1 MNLTKKELLKKVK
14 RYLERCTEPVTF
26 DQIAKELVLS
36 DDTTAFIELSN
47 VLQSLVSEQVVVK
60 EKKTYFIPVG
70 KPTELEGILQVTGFE
85 RGIVTITNSELYDI
99 IHIKDEDMQMALHGD
114 TVSVLVKPHKK
125 LQQKKVFGEIVAVLH
140 RNKSPMTGTIE
151 YDEEQYY
158 FVPDSFEYYYDFLV
172 PEPFRNGAKEGQI
185 VTAEFLQWNNG
196 ENPQAQITSVPKRTK
211 FTPSVE
217 FAKVRREFGLVPTF
231 SEIVQ
236 KQGELAAKKSIA
248 KELKHRLDLRDE
260 LIITIDPDD
269 AKDFDDA
276 LSFKI
281 LDDNLRELGVHIAD
295 VSAYVEEYSELD
307 EEALRRGNSTYL
319 VDGVIPMLPEILSNN
334 VCSLVPNQD
343 RLAFSVFMVFSEVG
357 QMISYRIA
365 ETVINS
371 KRRFTYGE
379 VQKIIETNNGDH
391 SDLIQSLYKL
401 SLQLRTNRYKTGG
414 IDFESTELKFV
425 LDEGGY
431 PVEVIP
437 KTGTDSTKLVEEC
450 MLAANK
456 AVAIYCTDRSKEF
469 EIKGTLPYLY
479 RVHDEPDKEKLD
491 NAISFIRALG
501 VSIPKRPST
510 SKEINA
516 IIKLTEHLEQKK
528 LLHQILLR
536 SQAKAV
542 YSEFSTGHYGLGFE
556 EYSHFTSPIRRYPDL
571 VVHRRIKEYMQGMPT
586 KPRLTQL
593 KKLVKHAA
601 AHCSLTERQS
611 VEAER
616 SSIKTA
622 QVLLAYEHIG
632 EEFEGVIT
640 GVVAFGLFIQLQ
652 FLLVE
657 GMIHVRDLRGDY
669 YIFDERNYRLIG
681 RDSRRVYSIGT
692 KLRVKLSHVNVN
704 KREVDLELLGVI
716 NESTS

>member
-1 MNLTKKELLKKVK
+1 MNITKRELLKKVK
-14 RYLERCTEPVTF
+14 RFLERCTEPVTF

-36 DDTTAFIELSN
+36 EDTAAFIELSS
-47 VLQSLVSEQVVVK
+47 VLQSLVSEGIVVK
-60 EKKTYFIPVG
+60 DKKTYYIPIG
-70 KPTELEGILQVTGFE
+70 QPSELEGILQITGFE
-85 RGIVTITNSELYDI
+85 RGVVTITNSDLYETI
-99 IHIKDEDMQMALHGD
+99 LVKDDDLQMALHGD
-114 TVSVLVKPHKK
+114 TVSILVKPHKK
-125 LQQKKVFGEIVAVLH
+125 IQQKKVFGEIISVLQ
-140 RNKSPMTGTIE
+140 RSKSPMIGTIE
-151 YDEEQYY
+151 YDGENYY
-158 FVPDSFEYYYDFLV
+158 FVPDSYEYYYDFLI
-172 PEPFRNGAKEGQI
+172 PEPFRNGAKEGET
-185 VTAEFLQWNNG
+185 VTAEFLQWHSG
-196 ENPQAQITSVPKRTK
+196 ENPQAQIISVPKRTT
-211 FTPSVE
+211 FNPSLE
-217 FAKVRREFGLVPTF
+217 FAKVRREYSLNPTF

-236 KQGELAAKKSIA
+236 KQAEIAAKKSIT
-248 KELKHRLDLRDE
+248 KELKQRIDLRNE

-276 LSFKI
+276 LSFKL
-281 LDDNLRELGVHIAD
+281 LDNNLRELGVHIAD

-319 VDGVIPMLPEILSNN
+319 VDGVVPMLPEILSNN

-343 RLAFSVFMVFSEVG
+343 RLAFSVFMIYSENG
-357 QMISYRIA
+357 EMLSYRIA

-371 KRRFTYGE
+371 KRRYTYAE
-379 VQKIIETNNGDH
+379 VQTIIETKVGDNTE
-391 SDLIQSLYKL
+391 LIHSLYDL

-425 LDEGGY
+425 LDSAGY
-431 PVEVIP
+431 PTEVVP
-437 KTGTDSTKLVEEC
+437 KTGSSSTKLVEEC

-456 AVAIYCTDRSKEF
+456 AVAIYCNDRSKEL
-469 EIKGTLPYLY
+469 EVKGTLPYLY

-491 NAISFIRALG
+491 NAISFIRAFG
-501 VSIPKRPST
+501 ISVPKRPSS

-528 LLHQILLR
+528 LFHQILLR

-542 YSEFSTGHYGLGFE
+542 YSEFSTGHYGLGFD

-601 AHCSLTERQS
+601 SQCSLTERSS

-640 GVVAFGLFIQLQ
+640 GVVAFGLFIQLTSL
-652 FLLVE
+652 FVE
-657 GMIHVRDLRGDY
+657 GMIHVRALRGDY

-681 RDSRRVYSIGT
+681 RDSRKIYSIGT
-692 KLRVKLSHVNVN
+692 KLKVRLIHVNVT

-716 NESTS
+716 DEKTS